1 MEESAVFQV
10 VVVNETAHYVGVGH
24 LNYQLVSVP
33 YTVGEDITCKKLK
46 EHIKILLRYSSN
58 RERHLTI
65 RTAEGIRKRNGRR
78 YFGCTPCYY
87 EFCDVDGNECKCDDV
102 KLKLFTLRD
111 EDKITLVPY
120 PHLRYF
126 ASVRGEKLCS

>member
-1 MEESAVFQV
+1 MEESAVFQLV
-10 VVVNETAHYVGVGH
+10 MVNETTDYVGTGY

-46 EHIKILLRYSSN
+46 ECIKTLLQYSSN
-58 RERHLTI
+58 FERHLTI
-65 RTAEGIRKRNGRR
+65 RTAEGIHRRNGRR
-78 YFGCTPCYY
+78 YFGCSPCYD
-87 EFCDVDGNECKCDDV
+87 EFCDVDGNKCKCDDV

-126 ASVRGEKLCS
+126 ACVRGEKLCG